1 MKKNFSLPA
10 ASPEVGSALK
20 IVFFLFVLSAF
31 DSTLRAQEVAP
42 GSVSAREIQRERLS
56 DRIEADLQGGGEARR
71 RAIWYIYQ
79 NKQHQYLPTAAAFLF
94 RSEDIEDH
102 KAVLRTFH
110 AYGDELERYL
120 PNWHVILDRYMT
132 PEANDQ
138 VVLECIKLTMRWEES
153 RLIHALNRLA
163 RHPQSAVRLAAFGGT
178 AKLSNDMLIPV
189 LVRLMQSERAVFRIY
204 GLEGILHFGDKRLWT
219 FLQDGLA
226 DPSKS
231 VRIYAVQALSKQPNA
246 SERSHHLA
254 RRYGGEPDPEVR
266 ARIIEVIADR
276 RWTRHASVIHRGVS
290 DGVPLVR
297 DFALTAVER
306 LSDRRAARFV
316 SRQLAQEDHRD
327 LKIKGMRVLML
338 LENSGGGNGL
348 RSLLEGDTDPSVRQ
362 KAALAL
368 GYLKDRSAVFSLARA
383 VQEDE
388 AEAVRMEAAGAL
400 GNLGDNRGNRALIET
415 IRRGGESYEVR
426 SAATLALARI
436 GSKESLRALE
446 NLSQEFQG
454 QALGAEIQQL
464 LARLRK

>member
-1 MKKNFSLPA
+1 MLATVFVPRSA
-10 ASPEVGSALK
+10 A
-20 IVFFLFVLSAF
+20 I
-31 DSTLRAQEVAP
+31 AQE
-42 GSVSAREIQRERLS
+42 SAVLTQQELQLQRIQ
-56 DRIEADLQGGGEARR
+56 ADLDRGGESRR

-79 NKQHQYLPTAAAFLF
+79 NKQHQLLPAAAAYLF
-94 RSEDIEDH
+94 QSEDIEDH
-102 KAVLRTFH
+102 KAVLRVFH

-138 VVLECIKLTMRWEES
+138 VVLECIKLTMRWEEG

-163 RHPQSAVRLAAFGGT
+163 KHPQSSVRLAAFGGT

-204 GLEGILHFGDKRLWT
+204 GLEGIRYFGDKRLWT
-219 FLQDGLA
+219 FLSDALA

-231 VRIYAVQALSKQPNA
+231 VRIYAVQALAEQPNGA
-246 SERSHHLA
+246 ERSHHLA
-254 RRYGGEPDPEVR
+254 RRYTGERDPEVR
-266 ARIIEVIADR
+266 GRIIEVIAER
-276 RWTRHASVIHRGVS
+276 RWLRHLSVIHRGVS

-297 DFALTAVER
+297 KFALDAVES
-306 LSDRRAARFV
+306 LNDRRAARFI
-316 SRQLAQEDHRD
+316 SRQLAQEDRRE
-327 LKIKGMRVLML
+327 LKLQAMRLLML
-338 LENSGGGNGL
+338 LENSGGGSGL
-348 RSLLEGDTDPSVRQ
+348 RTLLEGDEDPSVRQ

-368 GYLKDRSAVFSLARA
+368 GYLKDRSGVFSLARA

-388 AEAVRMEAAGAL
+388 AEAVRMESAGAL
-400 GNLGDNRGNRALIET
+400 GNLGDNRANSALIET
-415 IRRGGESYEVR
+415 IRRTDESYEVR

-446 NLSQEFQG
+446 SLSQEYQG

-464 LARLRK
+464 LVRLRK